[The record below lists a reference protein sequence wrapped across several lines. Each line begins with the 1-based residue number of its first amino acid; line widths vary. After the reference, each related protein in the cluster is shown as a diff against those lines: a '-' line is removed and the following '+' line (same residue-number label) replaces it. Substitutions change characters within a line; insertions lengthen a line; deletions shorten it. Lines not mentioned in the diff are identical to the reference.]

1 MMTRMQ
7 IKQRRSG
14 AAGAAV
20 TGCIVGAVVTALLPE
35 FDPEAFKT
43 TLAVI
48 GAVLAS
54 YALCRLIFWLDGER
68 DV

>member
-1 MMTRMQ
+1 MTREER
-7 IKQRRSG
+7 KQADRRKL
-14 AAGAAV
+14 AAAV

-48 GAVLAS
+48 GAVAAS
-54 YALCRLIFWLDGER
+54 YALCRFVWWLDGER